1 MKQAVAASAEADA
14 TAMPSVDREVSQ
26 RPAEVLTRNIH

>member
-14 TAMPSVDREVSQ
+14 TAMPSEDREASQ
-26 RPAEVLTRNIH
+26 RPAEVLTRHIH